1 MPQRRRRPGLRRPGR
16 SREPVAVAPAA
27 VSLADA
33 AAAFGLAGAAAVGL
47 AVAARHGAKPGY
59 PSAPSARKSD
69 EILPTAAELPEPGHA
84 RVEGDGD
91 GSPDMEATK
100 GDYAVPKLRQMRV

>member
-1 MPQRRRRPGLRRPGR
+1 MIR
-16 SREPVAVAPAA
+16 SLLALAI
-27 VSLADA
+27 VS
-33 AAAFGLAGAAAVGL
+33 GIIWWSVC
-47 AVAARHGAKPGY
+47 RKKPAKPGY

>member
-1 MPQRRRRPGLRRPGR
+1 MRGLR
-16 SREPVAVAPAA
+16 E
-27 VSLADA
+27 LALGIIWWSVCRKKAD
-33 AAAFGLAGAAAVGL
+33 
-47 AVAARHGAKPGY
+47 KPGY